1 MKLKVG
7 RLKMGKFYNSKI
19 SRRDSLKWIGTMSS
33 TVLIGGI
40 VVGCDTADDAMP
52 EVKSA
57 SNWPDLKF
65 KTITGPKYGQ
75 DPDML
80 NPVVPW
86 PKTLDDDQLDM
97 VARLCD
103 IICPADEG
111 GPSATEVGVPDV
123 IDEWVSAPY
132 ENQQQDRVLILNGLT
147 WLEDEADR
155 RFNKKFLTASDAE
168 QAQILDDIA
177 YTSHGK
183 LEEFEHAVIFF
194 DKFRALVFGGY
205 FTSPEG
211 IEDIGYMGNSPII
224 GDYPGPT
231 EEAMAHL
238 EQVIAN
244 LPA

>member
-1 MKLKVG
+1 M
-7 RLKMGKFYNSKI
+7 I

-40 VVGCDTADDAMP
+40 VVGCDAPDEAMP
-52 EVKSA
+52 EVKGA
-57 SNWPDLKF
+57 SNWPDLQF

-86 PKTLDDDQLDM
+86 PKTLNDDQLDM

-111 GPSATEVGVPDV
+111 GPSAIEVGVPDV

-132 ENQQQDRVLILNGLT
+132 EAQQKDRVLILNGLQ
-147 WLEDEADR
+147 WLEDEAER
-155 RFNKKFLTASDAE
+155 RFNKKFLTANDAE
-168 QAQILDDIA
+168 QFQILDDIA
-177 YTSHGK
+177 YEKQSEV
-183 LEEFEHAVIFF
+183 EEFEQAVVFF
-194 DKFRALVFGGY
+194 DKLRSLVFGGY

-211 IEDIGYMGNSPII
+211 VKDIGYMGNTPII

-231 EEAMAHL
+231 KEAMAHL